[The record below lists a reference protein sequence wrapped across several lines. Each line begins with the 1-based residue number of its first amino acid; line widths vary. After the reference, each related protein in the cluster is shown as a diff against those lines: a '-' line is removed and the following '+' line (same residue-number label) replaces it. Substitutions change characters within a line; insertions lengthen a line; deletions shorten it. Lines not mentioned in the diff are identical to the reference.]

1 MTVQTTLTDRY
12 VDAAMRTVPEKQ
24 RDDLAAELRTSIDDQ
39 VEARIE
45 QGETRDAAERAVLTD
60 LGDPEKLAA
69 DYTDRPLYLI
79 GPRYYLEWWRLLKL
93 LLWIV
98 LPTAGV
104 GVALARTLT
113 GSDIGEVIGGTVVT
127 LMTVALH
134 VVFWTTLIF
143 VIVERGW
150 DRGRSKPIMEWDV
163 DQLPEPRPQG
173 VGFADMVGTLV
184 FLAIAAGA
192 LIWDQVIG
200 FAPTHPGVP
209 FLSPGLWPWWIA
221 GLFVLMALEAA
232 LAVTVY
238 LRRGWTWT
246 LAVINAVIALAVA
259 VPALVLLAQGRL
271 VNAEFFPTVLAG
283 GGQPGANV
291 TAILDVVVG
300 FLIFGIAVWDIVDVF
315 VKTRRSR

>member
-1 MTVQTTLTDRY
+1 MHAKTTLTDRY
-12 VDAAMRTVPEKQ
+12 VDAAMRTVPEDQ
-24 RDDLAAELRTSIDDQ
+24 RPDLATELRASIDDQ
-39 VEARIE
+39 IEARVE
-45 QGETRDAAERAVLTD
+45 QGESRDDAERSVLTE

-69 DYTDRPLYLI
+69 QYTDRPLYLI

-98 LPTAGV
+98 IPTAGL
-104 GVALARTLT
+104 GIALARTLT
-113 GSDIGEVIGGTVVT
+113 GSDIGEIIGGTIVT

-134 VVFWTTLIF
+134 LVFWTTLIF

-150 DRGRSKPIMEWDV
+150 DRGTSKPIMEWNV

-173 VGFADMVGTLV
+173 VGFGDMVATLV
-184 FLAIAAGA
+184 FLAIAVGA

-200 FAPTHPGVP
+200 FVPTQPGLP
-209 FLSPGLWPWWIA
+209 FLNPELWPWWIT

-246 LAVINAVIALAVA
+246 LAVINAVIAIAVA
-259 VPALVLLAQGRL
+259 VPALVLLAQGLL
-271 VNAEFFPTVLAG
+271 VNPEFFPTVLAG
-283 GGQPGANV
+283 GQPDSNV
-291 TAILDVVVG
+291 SAILNVVIG
-300 FLIFGIAVWDIVDVF
+300 FVIAGIAVWDIVDVF
-315 VKTRRSR
+315 VKTARTR

>member
-1 MTVQTTLTDRY
+1 MTVKTTLTDRY

-45 QGETRDAAERAVLTD
+45 QGESREIAERAVLTD

-69 DYTDRPLYLI
+69 KYTDRPLFLI

-98 LPTAGV
+98 LPTAGL
-104 GVALARTLT
+104 GIALARTLT
-113 GSDIGEVIGGTVVT
+113 GSHIGEVIGGTIVT

-134 VVFWTTLIF
+134 LVFWTTLIF
-143 VIVERGW
+143 AIVERGW
-150 DRGRSKPIMEWDV
+150 DRGRAKPIMEWDV

-173 VGFADMVGTLV
+173 VGFGDMVATLV
-184 FLAIAAGA
+184 FLAIAVGA

-200 FAPTHPGVP
+200 FVPTQPGLP
-209 FLSPGLWPWWIA
+209 FLNPELWPWWIT

-246 LAVINAVIALAVA
+246 LAVVNAVIAIAVA
-259 VPALVLLAQGRL
+259 VPALVLLSQGSL
-271 VNAEFFPTVLAG
+271 VNPEFFPTVLAA
-283 GGQPGANV
+283 GQPDSTV
-291 TAILDVVVG
+291 TAILNVVIG
-300 FLIFGIAVWDIVDVF
+300 FVIAGIAVWDIVDVF
-315 VKTRRSR
+315 VKTHRAR